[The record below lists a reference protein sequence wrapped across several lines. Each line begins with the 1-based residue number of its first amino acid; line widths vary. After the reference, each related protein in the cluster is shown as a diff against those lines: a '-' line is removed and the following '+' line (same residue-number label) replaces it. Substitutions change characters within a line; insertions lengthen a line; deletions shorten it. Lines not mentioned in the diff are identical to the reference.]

1 MRHESPPA
9 KSVDRRTYDLIETYP
24 ASQMSGTMLLMDKP
38 TIYIEPTIISYYT
51 AQRTRDL
58 IMAAHQEITF
68 EWWHNILPSLD
79 PYVSQIVFD
88 EISRG
93 DKDAAQRRLN
103 AVRDFRVLEM
113 TPDVASLAAI
123 YFDALDIPEK
133 ARNDSFHLA
142 LAVHHGMDYLVS
154 WNCTHISSGRVRSV
168 VGRINADKGYET
180 PIICTPEEL
189 MEV

>member
-1 MRHESPPA
+1 MA
-9 KSVDRRTYDLIETYP
+9 
-24 ASQMSGTMLLMDKP
+24 QP
-38 TIYIEPTIISYYT
+38 TIYIESTVISYY
-51 AQRTRDL
+51 AAYGTRDL
-58 IMAAHQEITF
+58 IIAAHQEITR
-68 EWWHNILPSLD
+68 EWWEIVLPGLD

-93 DKDAAQRRLN
+93 DKDAAQRRLA
-103 AVRDFRVLEM
+103 AVADFRVLEM
-113 TPDVASLAAI
+113 TPDVASLASI

-154 WNCTHISSGRVRSV
+154 WNCTHISSGRIRNT
-168 VGRINADKGYET
+168 VGGINDERGYQT

-189 MEV
+189 MEA